1 MEFKYII
8 ENSEYK
14 TVKDVLKNYFF
25 ISSRLL
31 LKLKRNKK
39 IFLNNVYCN
48 NLAKNISVNDTVS
61 FSLDQE
67 EDNSNIVAT
76 NIPLNIVYE
85 DDCLLIINKQPNVA
99 IHPSMLHYEL

>member
-48 NLAKNISVNDTVS
+48 NLSKNISVNDTVS

-67 EDNSNIVAT
+67 EDNSNIT
-76 NIPLNIVYE
+76 
-85 DDCLLIINKQPNVA
+85 
-99 IHPSMLHYEL
+99 

>member
-39 IFLNNVYCN
+39 ISINF
-48 NLAKNISVNDTVS
+48 
-61 FSLDQE
+61 
-67 EDNSNIVAT
+67 NSYDKRT
-76 NIPLNIVYE
+76 
-85 DDCLLIINKQPNVA
+85 
-99 IHPSMLHYEL
+99 

>member
-48 NLAKNISVNDTVS
+48 NLYS
-61 FSLDQE
+61 FFFFGSGRR
-67 EDNSNIVAT
+67 
-76 NIPLNIVYE
+76 
-85 DDCLLIINKQPNVA
+85 
-99 IHPSMLHYEL
+99 